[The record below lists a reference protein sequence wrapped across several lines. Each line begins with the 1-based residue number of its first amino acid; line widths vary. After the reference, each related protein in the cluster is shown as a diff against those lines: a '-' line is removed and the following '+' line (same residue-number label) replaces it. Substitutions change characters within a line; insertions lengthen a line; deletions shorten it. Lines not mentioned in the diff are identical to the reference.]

1 MSEKL
6 KRRGGNAR
14 KAAAAQGKAR
24 KARAV
29 RKSTG
34 SAVDAAMA
42 LVPLSDE
49 QLHRVFLV
57 LILGGALALAAVV
70 ASQAGVPALANQ
82 QVAAVTAGAGFEVRR
97 VEVRGTQHLN
107 ELKVYERVLSQ
118 RNRAMTQVDL
128 AGLRADLLQLSW
140 VKDARVSRQLPDTLV
155 VDIVERKPHAVL
167 RTADHLMLIDEDG
180 VALDPVSA
188 DAAKDMLVLSG
199 PGVAGQVAALSTLL
213 EAAPA
218 LKPQVAEAE
227 WVGNRRWNLLFKTGQ
242 VLALPEGDRSSA
254 DALVSFARLDGTNR
268 LLGGR
273 VTAFDMR
280 APDRI
285 YLRVPGRSAPATST
299 PVSAPSAAAST
310 PSATLA
316 AADTAVAA
324 GAIHAVT
331 SHAVTSHAVTSHAVT
346 SHAVTSHATAT
357 HAAAIH
363 TAAARVA
370 SAHGTARH
378 VAAAH
383 AGLASRAAD
392 PVAHIVN
399 HSASKS
405 AGHAAGHSHPAAA
418 GHSASKNASAPH
430 THSATHVASAIHHPA
445 PASKKVGHSSQSAI
459 HASATHAATHTASHS
474 GPHTVSPNASHTHGH
489 AVVHNAPHTAGHLA
503 SHTASHTASRKA
515 N

>member
-6 KRRGGNAR
+6 KRRASSGSGTAR

-24 KARAV
+24 KARAR

-167 RTADHLMLIDEDG
+167 RTGDHLMLIDEDG
-180 VALDPVSA
+180 VALDPVTA

-199 PGVAGQVAALSTLL
+199 SGVAGQVAALSTLL

-242 VLALPEGDRSSA
+242 VLALPEGGRTAA

-285 YLRVPGRSAPATST
+285 YLRVPGRSGDATGT
-299 PVSAPSAAAST
+299 PSAAASLAAPSMAAAS

-316 AADTAVAA
+316 AADTAVAVSA
-324 GAIHAVT
+324 ADPAPTHPAPAHPAAPHAVAH
-331 SHAVTSHAVTSHAVT
+331 HA
-346 SHAVTSHATAT
+346 ATA
-357 HAAAIH
+357 HAAASH
-363 TAAARVA
+363 PAAA
-370 SAHGTARH
+370 H

-383 AGLASRAAD
+383 ASKTHTAAASREAG
-392 PVAHIVN
+392 PVARIVSHGASHGASHHATS
-399 HSASKS
+399 HSGKAPAS
-405 AGHAAGHSHPAAA
+405 
-418 GHSASKNASAPH
+418 
-430 THSATHVASAIHHPA
+430 HVASHSARTPNARHVATVTHHAPPA
-445 PASKKVGHSSQSAI
+445 GKAVGHVVSRVPAAHKVTHTAA
-459 HASATHAATHTASHS
+459 HAPTHTPSHTATHTA
-474 GPHTVSPNASHTHGH
+474 A
-489 AVVHNAPHTAGHLA
+489 HTAN
-503 SHTASHTASRKA
+503 HTTPTASREV